1 MRRWTNFLLAAAFC
15 ALTFFCLARSSWGG
29 QVRPDPGGA
38 RILTLAECLRLAEA
52 HHPALAGADAA
63 AAAERGRLSQTVAGD
78 RVEISGTA
86 SAARSGNQNGDSAS
100 YSVGASASVKVFDA
114 NRSKYAADAQRK
126 SLSAAEANR
135 EQTLSQIRANVKSAY
150 MNLLLCAAVQ
160 GQRRESVDAFRRH
173 LEQARGFYEA
183 GSKARFDVTKAEV
196 DLGNAELALVE
207 AESDIDVAR
216 ASLLNAVGVEPFGKE
231 PFELAPETDIFSS
244 SPSSGSLSSGSLVSG
259 AAFPEGDAESLA
271 LEHRADYRAAGLRTL
286 AGKSGLRAEAR
297 ANSPSVSLRGG
308 WSGGGD
314 DLFSLDT
321 SWNTGLSLS
330 VPIADGGAAAA
341 RLEIASAQIR
351 SLEASMESLRQDIL
365 LEVRKA
371 SLGVKNARERIRITE
386 LTVVQAEEN
395 YTLAEGRYET
405 GVGSALEITDAL
417 LALTDAR
424 LSAYRAR
431 HDLQIALINLEKA
444 TGTEFNR
451 FD

>member
-1 MRRWTNFLLAAAFC
+1 MQTQRRRKWINLFLAAALC
-15 ALTFFCLARSSWGG
+15 ALTFLYLGQPSWGAG
-29 QVRPDPGGA
+29 ERV
-38 RILTLAECLRLAEA
+38 LTLAECLRLAEA

-78 RVEISGTA
+78 RVEVSGTA
-86 SAARSGNQNGDSAS
+86 SASRSGGPNGDSAS
-100 YSVGASASVKVFDA
+100 YSAGASASVKVFDA
-114 NRSKYAADAQRK
+114 NRSKYATDAQRK

-135 EQTLSQIRANVKSAY
+135 EQTLSQIRANVKSSY
-150 MNLLLCAAVQ
+150 MNLLLSSAVR

-183 GSKARFDVTKAEV
+183 GSKPRFDVTKAEV
-196 DLGNAELALVE
+196 DLGSAELALLE
-207 AESDIDVAR
+207 AESDIDIAQ
-216 ASLLNAVGVEPFGKE
+216 ASLLNAIGVEPFGKE
-231 PFELAPETDIFSS
+231 PFDVAPETLDI
-244 SPSSGSLSSGSLVSG
+244 SPPGIAGLEE
-259 AAFPEGDAESLA
+259 AAESLA
-271 LEHRADYRAAGLRTL
+271 LERRADYRAAGLRAL
-286 AGKSGLRAEAR
+286 AGKSTLKAEAR
-297 ANSPSVSLRGG
+297 ASSPSVSLRGG

-314 DLFSLDT
+314 DLFALDS
-321 SWNTGLSLS
+321 SWNTGLSMS
-330 VPIADGGAAAA
+330 IPIVDGGAAAA

-351 SLEASMESLRQDIL
+351 SLEASKESLRQDIL

-371 SLGVKNARERIRITE
+371 ALGVKNARERIRVTE

-431 HDLQIALINLEKA
+431 HDLQIALISLEKA
-444 TGTEFNR
+444 IGPGDPNS
-451 FD
+451 